1 MSAEARLRDPKK
13 LGSKKI
19 KETRICQAQ
28 NYLASGG
35 ARPTPQKQKLSGQA
49 RLEDQKRT
57 SSEVRTTDRK
67 ECSSKKTKG
76 ASLLLGQIEKLGN

>member
-13 LGSKKI
+13 LGSKTI
-19 KETRICQAQ
+19 KETRMFRAR
-28 NYLASGG
+28 NNLASGG

-49 RLEDQKRT
+49 RLANQKST

-76 ASLLLGQIEKLGN
+76 ASLLLAQTEKLGN